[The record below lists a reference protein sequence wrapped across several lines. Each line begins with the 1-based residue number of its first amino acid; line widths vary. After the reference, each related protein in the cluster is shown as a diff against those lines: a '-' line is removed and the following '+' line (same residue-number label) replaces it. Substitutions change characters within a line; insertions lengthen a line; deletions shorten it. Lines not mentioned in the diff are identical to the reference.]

1 MRRRWGKVGCASSAS
16 TERVCGRPSQA
27 VNQLSAHFDGF
38 KSIPKISEMR
48 GKIDTIKLM
57 LRSAVFKDFEG

>member
-1 MRRRWGKVGCASSAS
+1 M
-16 TERVCGRPSQA
+16 
-27 VNQLSAHFDGF
+27 NQLAAHFDGF

-57 LRSAVFKDFEG
+57 LRSGSVFQDFEG

>member
-1 MRRRWGKVGCASSAS
+1 MSSS
-16 TERVCGRPSQA
+16 TDVFSATVVSQA
-27 VNQLSAHFDGF
+27 VNQLAAHFDGF

>member
-1 MRRRWGKVGCASSAS
+1 
-16 TERVCGRPSQA
+16 
-27 VNQLSAHFDGF
+27 VNQLAAHFDGF